1 MNLLPSSVAVS
12 HGSVRNEVSPTS
24 QPRRRCGGLA
34 VCAALALLAAAPG
47 LRANN
52 EYGFDYQELQYRA
65 KTLAS
70 KPFEKQP
77 TRVPDW
83 LLPPKIN
90 YDQHRDIR
98 FRTDRS
104 LWREDQLPFQ
114 VQFFHPGWLFHET
127 VQIHEVDGKREIAF
141 PFSRRFFDYGKNN
154 FNESIPRDMGYAGF
168 RIHYALNRP
177 EYLDE
182 LAVFLGASYFRALG
196 KGQNYGLSARG
207 LAIDTA
213 APGGEEF
220 PVFRE
225 FWLERPAPDA
235 KEVVVYALMD
245 SKRVTGAY
253 RFAIRPGADTV
264 MHVNAT
270 LYLRE
275 QIGLL
280 GLAPFSSMFWHGE
293 NSGTTNGDYRPEVHD
308 SDGLLVAYN
317 SGEWLWRPVDNPKH
331 VTMAYL
337 AAENVRGFGLLQRDR
352 NFDHYQDLEAHY
364 HQRPSV
370 WVEPTG
376 DWGRGSVVLAE
387 LPTPDET
394 MDNIVAFWTP
404 EKCPAIGEPYS
415 FEYDLHWLTD
425 LGKRP
430 PAGYTI
436 ATRPSTVMGHPELK
450 RFVVDFAGAAL
461 SRTSDGVEGL
471 VSVGEGAT
479 LTGVNTQRNWNDGSW
494 RLAFELKPDGSGKPV
509 ELRAFLRKGDSVLT
523 ETWSYLWQP

>member
-1 MNLLPSSVAVS
+1 M
-12 HGSVRNEVSPTS
+12 
-24 QPRRRCGGLA
+24 RRA
-34 VCAALALLAAAPG
+34 D
-47 LRANN
+47 N
-52 EYGFDYQELQYRA
+52 
-65 KTLAS
+65 
-70 KPFEKQP
+70 
-77 TRVPDW
+77 
-83 LLPPKIN
+83 
-90 YDQHRDIR
+90 
-98 FRTDRS
+98 
-104 LWREDQLPFQ
+104 
-114 VQFFHPGWLFHET
+114 
-127 VQIHEVDGKREIAF
+127 EVDGSARTRTRQRA
-141 PFSRRFFDYGKNN
+141 FFDYGKNN

-235 KEVVVYALMD
+235 KEVSFYASWTASAL
-245 SKRVTGAY
+245 TGAY

-331 VTMAYL
+331 V
-337 AAENVRGFGLLQRDR
+337 Q
-352 NFDHYQDLEAHY
+352 
-364 HQRPSV
+364 
-370 WVEPTG
+370 
-376 DWGRGSVVLAE
+376 
-387 LPTPDET
+387 LPT
-394 MDNIVAFWTP
+394 
-404 EKCPAIGEPYS
+404 
-415 FEYDLHWLTD
+415 
-425 LGKRP
+425 R
-430 PAGYTI
+430 
-436 ATRPSTVMGHPELK
+436 R
-450 RFVVDFAGAAL
+450 R
-461 SRTSDGVEGL
+461 
-471 VSVGEGAT
+471 
-479 LTGVNTQRNWNDGSW
+479 
-494 RLAFELKPDGSGKPV
+494 
-509 ELRAFLRKGDSVLT
+509 
-523 ETWSYLWQP
+523 

>member
-1 MNLLPSSVAVS
+1 MNLLPPSAVPGAHLRAATVS
-12 HGSVRNEVSPTS
+12 AAPNRRPSGRVR
-24 QPRRRCGGLA
+24 A
-34 VCAALALLAAAPG
+34 ACAALVLLAAVPA
-47 LRANN
+47 LRAGN

-65 KTLAS
+65 KNLAA
-70 KPFEKQP
+70 KPYEPQVR
-77 TRVPDW
+77 RVPDW

-104 LWREDQLPFQ
+104 LWREDELPFQ

-127 VQIHEVDGKREIAF
+127 VQIHELEGKREIEF

-168 RIHYALNRP
+168 RIHYALNKP

-182 LAVFLGASYFRALG
+182 LAVFLGASYYRALG
-196 KGQNYGLSARG
+196 RGQHYGLSARG
-207 LAIDTA
+207 LAVDTA
-213 APGGEEF
+213 APTGEEF
-220 PVFRE
+220 PIFRE
-225 FWLERPAPDA
+225 FWLERPAAGA

-253 RFAIRPGADTV
+253 RFSIKPGDDTV
-264 MHVNAT
+264 MRVKAT
-270 LYLRE
+270 IYLRE
-275 QIGLL
+275 PIGLL

-308 SDGLLVAYN
+308 SDGLLVAHAG
-317 SGEWLWRPVDNPKH
+317 GEWLWRPLQNPKQ
-331 VTMAYL
+331 VNTAFL
-337 AAENVRGFGLLQRDR
+337 SAENVRGFGLLQRDR

-370 WVEPTG
+370 WVEPVG
-376 DWGRGSVVLAE
+376 NWGRGAVSLIE

-404 EKCPAIGEPYS
+404 EKCPAVGEPYT

-430 PAGYTI
+430 PAGHVV
-436 ATRPSTVMGHPELK
+436 ATRPSTVMNQPELK

-461 SRTSDGVEGL
+461 ARLGDGVTGV
-471 VSVGEGAT
+471 VSVGEGAA
-479 LTGVNTQRNWNDGSW
+479 LVGVNTQRNGNDNTW
-494 RLAFELKPDGSGKPV
+494 RLAFEIKPDGSGKPV
-509 ELRAFLRKGDSVLT
+509 ELRAFLRKGDDFLT
-523 ETWSYLWQP
+523 ETWSYRWQP

>member
-1 MNLLPSSVAVS
+1 MNLLPSSAPTPAQAHVAT
-12 HGSVRNEVSPTS
+12 PAAAI
-24 QPRRRCGGLA
+24 RRRRPRAWLA
-34 VCAALALLAAAPG
+34 GAALGLLAAAPAFG
-47 LRANN
+47 SGND
-52 EYGFDYQELQYRA
+52 YGFDYQELQYRA
-65 KTLAS
+65 KNLAA
-70 KPFEKQP
+70 KPFEPQP
-77 TRVPDW
+77 RRVPDW

-98 FRTDRS
+98 FRTERA
-104 LWREDQLPFQ
+104 LWREDELPFQ
-114 VQFFHPGWLFHET
+114 VQFFHPGWIFHET

-141 PFSRRFFDYGKNN
+141 PFSRRFFDYGKNS

-253 RFAIRPGADTV
+253 RFSIRPGADTV
-264 MHVNAT
+264 MHVRAT
-270 LYLRE
+270 LFLRE

-317 SGEWLWRPVDNPKH
+317 SGEWLWRPVANPKH

-364 HQRPSV
+364 HQRPSA
-370 WVEPTG
+370 WVEPVG
-376 DWGRGSVVLAE
+376 NWGRGSVALIE
-387 LPTPDET
+387 LPTRDET

-404 EKCPAIGEPYS
+404 EKCPAVGEPYTY
-415 FEYDLHWLTD
+415 EYDLHWLTD

-430 PAGYTI
+430 PAGHVV
-436 ATRPSTVMGHPELK
+436 ATRPTIVMDRPDLK
-450 RFVVDFAGAAL
+450 RFVVDFGGPAL
-461 SRTSDGVEGL
+461 ARHQEGVTGE
-471 VSVGEGAT
+471 VSVGAGAT
-479 LTGVNTQRNWNDGSW
+479 FVGVNTQRNPYDGTW
-494 RLAFELKPDGSGKPV
+494 RLAFEIKPDGSGKPV
-509 ELRAFLRKGDSVLT
+509 ELRAFLRRGDDFLT
-523 ETWSYLWQP
+523 ETWSYRWQP

>member
-1 MNLLPSSVAVS
+1 MNTPPDGNRSQDNQLDETKVRPRDRLPAF
-12 HGSVRNEVSPTS
+12 G
-24 QPRRRCGGLA
+24 A
-34 VCAALALLAAAPG
+34 IAIALLALGLVVAA
-47 LRANN
+47 RAEN

-65 KTLAS
+65 KNLAA
-70 KPFEKQP
+70 KPFERPP

-127 VQIHEVDGKREIAF
+127 VQIHELEGKREIAF
-141 PFSRRFFDYGKNN
+141 PFSRRFFDYGKNS

-196 KGQNYGLSARG
+196 KGQHYGLSARG
-207 LAIDTA
+207 LAVDTA
-213 APGGEEF
+213 APAGEEF

-235 KEVVVYALMD
+235 QEVVVYALMD
-245 SKRVTGAY
+245 SRRVTGAY
-253 RFAIRPGADTV
+253 RFAIKPGNDTTMRV
-264 MHVNAT
+264 RAT

-275 QIGLL
+275 PIGLL

-308 SDGLLVAYN
+308 SDGLLVLHDT
-317 SGEWLWRPVDNPKH
+317 GEWLWRPVDNPKQ

-370 WVEPTG
+370 WVEPVG
-376 DWGRGSVVLAE
+376 DWGRGSVVLTE
-387 LPTPDET
+387 LPTADET
-394 MDNIVAFWTP
+394 MDNIVAFWSP
-404 EKCPAIGEPYS
+404 EKCPAVGAPYE

-436 ATRPSTVMGHPELK
+436 ATRPSTVMGRPDLK
-450 RFVVDFAGAAL
+450 RFVVDFAGPVL
-461 SRTSDGVEGL
+461 GRHGEGVEGL
-471 VSVGEGAT
+471 VSVGPGAT
-479 LTGVNTQRNWNDGSW
+479 LEGVNTQRNHNDCSW

-509 ELRAFLRKGDSVLT
+509 ELRAFLRKDDNVLT
-523 ETWSYLWQP
+523 ETWSYRWQP